1 MAIVKAVNSKASIGK
16 AINYVTKEEKTEERL
31 VSGKDCS
38 PTSAIDEMKAT
49 KELWNK
55 TEGRQY
61 KHYVQSF
68 NPEDNV
74 TPEQAHELGKQFAEQ
89 EKFKGHEVL
98 IATHKDKDHIH
109 NHFIVNS
116 VNFENGSKY
125 QESKSDL
132 ENLKAFS
139 NEQSREHGLTEPQKG
154 DSITTFDQDK
164 YQALLKGVNRKES
177 SYLVDTAKD
186 VSHSLKVATDRES
199 FIKEMEKKGY
209 EVNWKDT
216 RKYVTFT
223 TPEGKKVRNN
233 NLEKT
238 FKQDIFSKEGME
250 NEIRGYRKNTEQES
264 EQSSIRGLNE
274 RNNGIEQ
281 AHGELHKGSHEGGH
295 AHSNDHRQG
304 TRTDKHDK
312 PRDTNEND
320 LDFEQVRKHAEKLRR
335 ETSSA
340 YGKWKDGNEQ
350 EQQSSVKQND
360 RDRENAQNK
369 HGRDEQKHAKNLERS
384 RTKDFDLSR

>member
-68 NPEDNV
+68 NPEDNI

-125 QESKSDL
+125 QESKADL

-281 AHGELHKGSHEGGH
+281 AHGELHKGSHERGH
-295 AHSNDHRQG
+295 TYSNDDRQG

-320 LDFEQVRKHAEKLRR
+320 LDFEQARKHAEKLRR

-350 EQQSSVKQND
+350 EQQSGVKPND

-384 RTKDFDLSR
+384 RTKDLEFNR